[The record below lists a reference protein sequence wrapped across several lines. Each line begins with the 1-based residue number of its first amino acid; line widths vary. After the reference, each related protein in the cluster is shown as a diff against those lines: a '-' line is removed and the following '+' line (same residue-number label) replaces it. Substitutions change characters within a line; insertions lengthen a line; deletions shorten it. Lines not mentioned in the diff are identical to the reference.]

1 MPTRSVSVAMAT
13 YNGGRFLKEQLDSI
27 ARQSYPPDELVVCDD
42 GSADETVEILE
53 EFAVDAPFPVR
64 IHRNEV
70 RLGFGNNFLRAT
82 SYCGSDLIA
91 FCDQDDV
98 WLEDKLL
105 RCVSHFADPR
115 CRLVV
120 HSSAV
125 VSESLR
131 PLGRNFP
138 SLASL
143 RAIRSSKIV
152 PWLEPPGFAMVFTAD
167 LLRMVDIFDRP
178 HNCQT
183 VGLVMPHDTFVSFL
197 ASAVGGIVPL
207 AEPLVLYRQHGSSVS
222 GAPEDGLMA
231 KLGAAREAGS
241 AQYDWAAELAAEYSA
256 FFARQTPVS
265 TEDRRAFE
273 RASTFYAKVSE
284 IQSIR
289 SSIYRSN
296 TSRLERLAAVV
307 RMAYRGGYLARD
319 RRGEGCLSLA
329 KDVVVALAGR
339 VP

>member
-1 MPTRSVSVAMAT
+1 MRSVSVAMAT
-13 YNGGRFLKEQLDSI
+13 YNGDRFLKEQLDSI
-27 ARQSYPPDELVVCDD
+27 ARQSYLPDELVVCDD
-42 GSADETVEILE
+42 RSQDETVAILE
-53 EFAVDAPFPVR
+53 RFAVDAPFPVR
-64 IHRNEV
+64 IHCNEE
-70 RLGFGNNFLRAT
+70 RLGFGDNFLRAT

-105 RCVSHFADPR
+105 RCVTLFEDPR

-120 HSSAV
+120 HSAAV
-125 VSESLR
+125 VSESLH

-138 SLASL
+138 SMAAL
-143 RAIRSSKIV
+143 RAVRSSKIV
-152 PWLEPPGFAMVFTAD
+152 PWFEPPGFAMVFAAD
-167 LLRMVDIFDRP
+167 LLRMVDMFDRP

-197 ASAVGGIVPL
+197 ASAVGGLVPL

-222 GAPEDGLMA
+222 GAPEEGLKA
-231 KLGAAREAGS
+231 KLAAARETGS
-241 AQYDWAAELAAEYSA
+241 DQYDWAAELAAEYSA
-256 FFARQTPVS
+256 FFARQTPFS

-273 RASTFYAKVSE
+273 RASTFYAKLSE

-289 SSIYRSN
+289 SAIYRSN
-296 TSRLERLAAVV
+296 TSRLERLTAVM
-307 RMAYRGGYLARD
+307 RMASKGGYLATD
-319 RRGEGCLSLA
+319 RRGEGCRSLA
-329 KDVVVALAGR
+329 KDIVVALSGH